1 MSALVVVFLLF
12 DTIIHLTKPAPV
24 VDAFA
29 KLGFPSVPRLELESW
44 KSAFSSGAASGCG
57 TSGCVRWFRCAVR
70 TEIRLS

>member
-29 KLGFPSVPRLELESW
+29 KLGKLIW
-44 KSAFSSGAASGCG
+44 GAAGGG
-57 TSGCVRWFRCAVR
+57 TSGCVPWFRCAVR